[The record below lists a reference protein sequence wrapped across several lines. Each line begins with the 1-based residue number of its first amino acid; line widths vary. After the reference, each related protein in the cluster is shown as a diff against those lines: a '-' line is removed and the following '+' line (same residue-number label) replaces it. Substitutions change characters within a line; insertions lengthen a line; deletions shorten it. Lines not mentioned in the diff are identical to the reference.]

1 MPRAIRISPIR
12 IAAICIGSIC
22 IGNDMPGAAWADTL
36 APGMNPLAVG
46 PPPADTTSTPAP
58 SDTGSPPAAMT
69 GRAAA
74 GPRCTIAVI
83 TENAT
88 TSDTYLSRTT
98 FPAPTASTGAAPVCP
113 PSAAQAATQRA
124 LDACKLRAANRED
137 CVFADTDHMFDVST
151 DAVDSSALDSQCFS
165 YTSKFIAL
173 ACRAGSQQA
182 DCNVACGAT
191 AAAATAAARSR
202 CHANHDGDCTLL
214 NAVPVQAP

>member
-1 MPRAIRISPIR
+1 MARTLAG
-12 IAAICIGSIC
+12 AICLAVVTVVAARA
-22 IGNDMPGAAWADTL
+22 DMLTTE
-36 APGMNPLAVG
+36 MNPFAVG
-46 PPPADTTSTPAP
+46 APPAGGSSTAAP
-58 SDTGSPPAAMT
+58 SDTVSIGAAT
-69 GRAAA
+69 AA
-74 GPRCTIAVI
+74 PRCTIAVI

-98 FPAPTASTGAAPVCP
+98 FPAPAGSAGAAPICP

-124 LDACKLRAANRED
+124 LDACNLRAANRED

-191 AAAATAAARSR
+191 AAAATAAARTR

-214 NAVPVQAP
+214 NAVPVQVP

>member
-1 MPRAIRISPIR
+1 MPRALSG
-12 IAAICIGSIC
+12 AICLV
-22 IGNDMPGAAWADTL
+22 MVTVVAARAATL
-36 APGMNPLAVG
+36 VPNMDPLAVG
-46 PPPADTTSTPAP
+46 PSQAGGALTAAP
-58 SDTGSPPAAMT
+58 SATTGPAA
-69 GRAAA
+69 AAR
-74 GPRCTIAVI
+74 RCTIAVI

-113 PSAAQAATQRA
+113 PSAAETATQRA

>member
-1 MPRAIRISPIR
+1 MVTVVAARA
-12 IAAICIGSIC
+12 A
-22 IGNDMPGAAWADTL
+22 TL
-36 APGMNPLAVG
+36 VPNMDPLAVG
-46 PPPADTTSTPAP
+46 PSQAGGALTAAP
-58 SDTGSPPAAMT
+58 SATTGPAA
-69 GRAAA
+69 AAR
-74 GPRCTIAVI
+74 RCTIAVI

-113 PSAAQAATQRA
+113 PSAAETATQRA

-182 DCNVACGAT
+182 DCNVGCGAT

>member
-1 MPRAIRISPIR
+1 MMPRALSG
-12 IAAICIGSIC
+12 AICLA
-22 IGNDMPGAAWADTL
+22 MVMAMLAAAWADAL
-36 APGMNPLAVG
+36 APNMNPFAVG
-46 PPPADTTSTPAP
+46 PPRADGTSAEA
-58 SDTGSPPAAMT
+58 PPATT
-69 GRAAA
+69 GATTGAATA

-88 TSDTYLSRTT
+88 TSDTYLSRMT
-98 FPAPTASTGAAPVCP
+98 FPAAAASAGAAPICP
-113 PSAAQAATQRA
+113 PSAAETATQRA
-124 LDACKLRAANRED
+124 LDACKQRAANRED

-151 DAVDSSALDSQCFS
+151 DAVDSSALDSKCFD

-191 AAAATAAARSR
+191 AAAATAAARLR

>member
-1 MPRAIRISPIR
+1 MPRTLSG
-12 IAAICIGSIC
+12 AICLAMVMAATARA
-22 IGNDMPGAAWADTL
+22 DMLTPD
-36 APGMNPLAVG
+36 MNPFAVG
-46 PPPADTTSTPAP
+46 PPPAGGASTAAP
-58 SDTGSPPAAMT
+58 SDLAAPSAMT
-69 GRAAA
+69 GPAAA

-83 TENAT
+83 VENAT

-98 FPAPTASTGAAPVCP
+98 FPATAASGGAAPICP
-113 PSAAQAATQRA
+113 PGASEAATQRA

-182 DCNVACGAT
+182 NCNVACGAT
-191 AAAATAAARSR
+191 QAAATAAARLR
-202 CHANHDGDCTLL
+202 CHANHDGDCALI

>member
-1 MPRAIRISPIR
+1 MPRTLAG
-12 IAAICIGSIC
+12 AICLALVTTVVAARA
-22 IGNDMPGAAWADTL
+22 DMLTPDL
-36 APGMNPLAVG
+36 NPFAVG
-46 PPPADTTSTPAP
+46 PPPAGGASTAAP
-58 SDTGSPPAAMT
+58 SDAVSIGATTAA
-69 GRAAA
+69 
-74 GPRCTIAVI
+74 PRCTIAVI

-98 FPAPTASTGAAPVCP
+98 FPAPLAPAGAAPICP

-182 DCNVACGAT
+182 DCNVGCGAT

>member
-1 MPRAIRISPIR
+1 MPRVLSG
-12 IAAICIGSIC
+12 AICLA
-22 IGNDMPGAAWADTL
+22 MAVVTTAWAATL
-36 APGMNPLAVG
+36 VPNMDPLAVG
-46 PPPADTTSTPAP
+46 SAQPGGASASAP
-58 SDTGSPPAAMT
+58 SATTGPAA
-69 GRAAA
+69 AA
-74 GPRCTIAVI
+74 PRCTIAVI

-88 TSDTYLSRTT
+88 TSDTYLSRLT
-98 FPAPTASTGAAPVCP
+98 FAAPAAPAGAAPICP
-113 PSAAQAATQRA
+113 PSAAQVATQRA

-173 ACRAGSQQA
+173 ACRAGAQQA
-182 DCNVACGAT
+182 NCNVACGAT